1 MIVNYRKIQETKSLM
16 HQDLATAT
24 RVGSLKNGAKD
35 TATKTI
41 FLKWPLST
49 WFHFPLFHSYLV
61 LLRSRDSLD

>member
-16 HQDLATAT
+16 HLDLAA
-24 RVGSLKNGAKD
+24 RVGSISNGAKD

-49 WFHFPLFHSYLV
+49 WFQFSTVPLLFGST
-61 LLRSRDSLD
+61 SFQG

>member
-49 WFHFPLFHSYLV
+49 
-61 LLRSRDSLD
+61 

>member
-49 WFHFPLFHSYLV
+49 WFQFSTVPLLFGST
-61 LLRSRDSLD
+61 SFQG